1 MMKKR
6 DLERRMRRL
15 AKEYGVAVHSSEG
28 GGHTKWHAGSEAMPV
43 PRHTEVN
50 ERTAKGILEN
60 WESILVE
67 VAKEQE
73 EQ

>member
-1 MMKKR
+1 MRKR
-6 DLERRMRRL
+6 DLERRMRKL
-15 AKEYGVAVHSSEG
+15 AQEYGVPVHSAEG
-28 GGHTKWHAGSEAMPV
+28 GSHTKWHAGSEAMPV
-43 PRHTEVN
+43 PRHAEVN

-73 EQ
+73 EK

>member
-1 MMKKR
+1 MMRKR

-15 AKEYGVAVHSSEG
+15 AREYGVSVRSTEG
-28 GGHTKWHAGSEAMPV
+28 GSHTKWHAGSEAMPV
-43 PRHTEVN
+43 PRHSEVN

-60 WESILVE
+60 WEVILAE

>member
-1 MMKKR
+1 
-6 DLERRMRRL
+6 
-15 AKEYGVAVHSSEG
+15 
-28 GGHTKWHAGSEAMPV
+28 MPV

-60 WESILVE
+60 WETILVE

-73 EQ
+73 EK